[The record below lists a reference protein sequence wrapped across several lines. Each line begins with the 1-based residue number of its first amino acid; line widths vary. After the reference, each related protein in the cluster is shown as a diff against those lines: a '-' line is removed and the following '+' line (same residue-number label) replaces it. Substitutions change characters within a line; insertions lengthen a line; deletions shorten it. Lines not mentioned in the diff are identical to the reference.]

1 MLSLLRCEKCQYYN
15 CNMHPPTKH
24 NFIQHLNSRDILDIL
39 LSHLHTFMDSTLS
52 LQSGKNVG
60 VHFIHVQGLE
70 RRKRTFE
77 SEQFDDG
84 LVDAGNAH
92 HKISPTWLFG
102 VDLNL
107 SLGPDGFLNF
117 ASSRL
122 ERASLLAGLDR
133 HNLATCS
140 GGLLLGG
147 RLLGR
152 GLLGL
157 GGRCLLRRRS
167 ASLLAS
173 GRRTCGLRHG
183 YRYEYA
189 SLPRAGGC
197 D

>member
-1 MLSLLRCEKCQYYN
+1 
-15 CNMHPPTKH
+15 
-24 NFIQHLNSRDILDIL
+24 
-39 LSHLHTFMDSTLS
+39 MDSTLS

-92 HKISPTWLFG
+92 HKISPTRLFG

-107 SLGPDGFLNF
+107 GLGTNCLLDF

-122 ERASLLAGLDR
+122 ERASLLTGLDR
-133 HNLATCS
+133 NNLATCS

-147 RLLGR
+147 CGRLGR